1 MHTYMRTLIIFQIRL
16 LFNRKNKTLRSVLM
30 TRSVLKLLEENRKT
44 IQSLNNNNKNN
55 TTAHPPTTIP
65 PSFSSSTASAM
76 DHDNTVTTSTNNAT
90 VDTRHDERTVQEI
103 IEDILE
109 QEQWRN
115 QRASKLDLDDFLS
128 LLVEFNS
135 HGIHFS

>member
-1 MHTYMRTLIIFQIRL
+1 MQIRL

-44 IQSLNNNNKNN
+44 IQSLNNTGQKMD
-55 TTAHPPTTIP
+55 TTT
-65 PSFSSSTASAM
+65 
-76 DHDNTVTTSTNNAT
+76 TTSTSTTAKSGG
-90 VDTRHDERTVQEI
+90 DTECTVQEI

-115 QRASKLDLDDFLS
+115 HRASKLDLDDFLQ

-135 HGIHFS
+135 RGIHFS